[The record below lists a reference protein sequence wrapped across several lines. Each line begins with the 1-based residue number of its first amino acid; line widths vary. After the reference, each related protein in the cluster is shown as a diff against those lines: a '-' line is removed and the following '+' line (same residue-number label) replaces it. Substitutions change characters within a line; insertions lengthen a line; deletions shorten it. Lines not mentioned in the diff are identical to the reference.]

1 MISITHENIPADPN
15 AMKEYFMGVIEN
27 MVSEFTAEKEAHERQ
42 LKYYREQLNIMT
54 ARLYGRT
61 SEKIP
66 ESSYGQGTLFDELE
80 LYATKEEME
89 KQKSNVIV
97 IGEHR
102 RTRNTVGRHPLP
114 DTLPHVEKIIDL
126 SPEEKVHSCGQNM
139 VCIGEER
146 SKKLTYI
153 PAQFGVDVTV
163 RKKYAC
169 PCEGI
174 NDAGESAIRIAPKPE
189 ELMPKSIASA
199 SLLAYIVVS
208 KFCDALPLYR
218 LEKIFKRIG
227 VIIKRQMMSFWLM
240 TLYDKLKILGE
251 LIEKDIRGGPLIGMD
266 ETPVQVLNEKDR
278 ANTTKSYMWVARGTF
293 EKKPVLLYTYS
304 PTRSAQTPKNL
315 LAGYDGVVQCDGF
328 SAYNVLTKELNITRA
343 GCWAHARRYFVEA
356 QKAGDEKSLANEM
369 IDLIGQL
376 YGVEEEALIKNM
388 TPDERKNIRM
398 EKSYPIIMRIKE
410 WLDTHVSKVPPSLLL
425 GKAIAYARN
434 EWDTLIVYI
443 KNPHV
448 RIDNNFVENAIR
460 PFVLGRKNWQFCGS
474 PQGARTSALFYSL
487 IETAKAN
494 GHEPLAYITHLFDK
508 LPHVVREDDFRALLP
523 YRIDSAL
530 K

>member
-1 MISITHENIPADPN
+1 
-15 AMKEYFMGVIEN
+15 
-27 MVSEFTAEKEAHERQ
+27 
-42 LKYYREQLNIMT
+42 
-54 ARLYGRT
+54 
-61 SEKIP
+61 
-66 ESSYGQGTLFDELE
+66 
-80 LYATKEEME
+80 ME

-102 RTRNTVGRHPLP
+102 RARNTVGRHPLP

-189 ELMPKSIASA
+189 ELLPKSIASA
-199 SLLAYIVVS
+199 SLIAYIIVS

-227 VIIKRQMMSFWLM
+227 VTIKRQMMSFWLM
-240 TLYDKLKILGE
+240 TIYEKIKILNE
-251 LIEKDIRGGPLIGMD
+251 IMKNDIRGGPLIGID
-266 ETPVQVLNEKDR
+266 ETPVQVLNEQDR
-278 ANTTKSYMWVARGTF
+278 TNTTKSYMWCARGTF
-293 EKKPVLLYTYS
+293 EGKPVLQYTYS
-304 PTRSAQTPKNL
+304 PTRSAQTPRSL

-328 SAYNVLTKELNITRA
+328 SGYNVLTKELNITRA
-343 GCWAHARRYFVEA
+343 GCWAHVRRNFVDA
-356 QKAGDEKSLANEM
+356 HKAANGNSIAKEM
-369 IDLIGQL
+369 IELIGGL

-398 EKSYPIIMRIKE
+398 KKSYPVIMRIKE
-410 WLDTHVSKVPPSLLL
+410 WLDTCVSKVPPSLLL

-434 EWDTLIVYI
+434 EWETLTVYI
-443 KNPHV
+443 QNPHV

-460 PFVLGRKNWQFCGS
+460 PFVLGRKNWLFCGS
-474 PQGARTSALFYSL
+474 PQGAHTSALFYSL

-494 GHEPLAYITHLFDK
+494 GHEPLSFITRLLQK
-508 LPHVVREDDFRALLP
+508 LPTAVTEDDFRALLP
-523 YRIDSAL
+523 YRLETISR
-530 K
+530 